1 MSNMYLNFFILKMY
15 YYCNYKKS
23 DESSIF
29 ELKKLPR
36 KSFDKFIYFFIPKVN
51 LTNETILLSL
61 CILEKNID
69 RLIINENSVYLISVF
84 LLRITEKF
92 HEDNHYL
99 NDDWARQIKM
109 DLYDFNYLEK
119 KLLEKLNYNL
129 HVSNNEFKVME
140 TIFLSI

>member
-1 MSNMYLNFFILKMY
+1 MY

-23 DESSIF
+23 DETSIF
-29 ELKKLPR
+29 ELKKLPA
-36 KSFDKFIYFFIPKVN
+36 KSFDKFIYFFIPEVN

-69 RLIINENSVYLISVF
+69 RLIINDNSVYLISVF
-84 LLRITEKF
+84 LLRITDKF

-129 HVSNNEFKVME
+129 YVSNNEFKVME